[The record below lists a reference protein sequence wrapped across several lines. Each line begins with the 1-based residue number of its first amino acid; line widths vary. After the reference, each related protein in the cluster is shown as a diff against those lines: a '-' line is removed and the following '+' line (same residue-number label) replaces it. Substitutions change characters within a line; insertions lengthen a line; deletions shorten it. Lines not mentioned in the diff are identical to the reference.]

1 MGYGDDDRYLI
12 GLRGLIALRSTKI
25 KTKQPDLGDLEYIEI
40 TSDCMSGNSILMIFD
55 EFTT

>member
-25 KTKQPDLGDLEYIEI
+25 KTKQAREKCHQTPVVFRNLHAISENLRLTNI
-40 TSDCMSGNSILMIFD
+40 
-55 EFTT
+55 